1 MVKSMTG
8 YGRAELSAEGY
19 NITVELKSVNHRYF
33 EFNCRTPRG
42 FGFLDDK
49 LKNYVA
55 SRVGRGKVDL
65 YLQMESSGENVVS
78 VDINREY
85 SDGYVSALKRLSK
98 IYGIP
103 YDVTVSSLARN
114 PEVFTVKKTDIDEEK
129 ITEAVLEAAAT
140 AVDKFIESRK
150 TEGARMAADIKEKAL
165 TVIAL
170 TEEVE
175 KLSSESVKNYRT
187 NLEDKIKELIG
198 DVNVDEQR
206 LLTETAIFA
215 DKIAV
220 DEETVRLKSHVN
232 ELCTLLLLDEPVGRK
247 LDFIV
252 QEMNR
257 EANTTGSKSQDIAI
271 TRNVVDIKSN
281 IEKIREQVQNIE

>member
-8 YGRAELSAEGY
+8 YGRAQLSAEGY

-42 FGFLDDK
+42 FAFLEDK
-49 LKNYVA
+49 LKNYVS
-55 SRVGRGKVDL
+55 SRVGRGKVDF
-65 YLQMESSGENVVS
+65 YLQMESVGVSNES

-85 SDGYVSALKRLSK
+85 TDGYVSALRRLSK
-98 IYGIP
+98 IYGVP
-103 YDVTVSSLARN
+103 YDVTVSTLARN
-114 PEVFTVKKTDIDEEK
+114 SEIFKVQKNDLDEEK
-129 ITEAVLEAAAT
+129 ITSVVLEVAAV
-140 AVDKFIESRK
+140 AVDKFIESR
-150 TEGARMAADIKEKAL
+150 TSEGARMAADIKEKAM

-175 KLSSESVKNYRT
+175 KLSAVSVNNYRA
-187 NLEDKIKELIG
+187 NLEEKIREILGNTAI
-198 DVNVDEQR
+198 DEQR

-215 DKIAV
+215 DKVAV

-232 ELCTLLLLDEPVGRK
+232 ELCRLLTLDEPVGRK

-257 EANTTGSKSQDIAI
+257 EANTTGSKSQDIVI
-271 TRNVVDIKSN
+271 TRNVVDMKSN